1 MAYKRVPDSIKK
13 YGFVYIWRD
22 RKHKRYYVG
31 SHWGTIDDGY
41 ICSSRWMRR
50 SYNKRPSDFKRRI
63 LKITTGVRDDLY
75 TEEQLWLNLIKP
87 SEIKPINDHPRY
99 YNLAVTVKNPWY
111 RTEEGVKTVGEK
123 ISKAK
128 KGKKTGPRDPSVGI
142 AISKAKQ
149 GKSLTEA
156 HKDALRKV
164 SRKPWTAERKAK
176 HSITIK
182 KQWDTG
188 KRKKKSI

>member
-1 MAYKRVPDSIKK
+1 MAYKRLPKDASK
-13 YGFVYIWRD
+13 YGFIYIWRD
-22 RKHKRYYVG
+22 RKHNRYYVG
-31 SHWGTIDDGY
+31 CHWGTIDDGY
-41 ICSSRWMRR
+41 ICSSPWMNQAFRI
-50 SYNKRPSDFKRRI
+50 RPTDFKRRI
-63 LKITTGVRDDLY
+63 IKANILTRPELY

-99 YNLAVTVKNPWY
+99 YNLKITNNEAWY
-111 RTEEGVKTVGEK
+111 KYPDHIKTVGEK